1 MSSIANSDGKVIL
14 VVDDEPLIALIT
26 AKILTQTGLK
36 VIVAADGEAGL
47 RAFLAHSQE
56 IDLIL
61 TDVVLP
67 VMDGITMVKE
77 IRKSQ
82 PEARVLLMSGYP
94 QRILS
99 TPHRSEFAFIR
110 KPFQS
115 KDLVLAIN
123 AMLDE
128 EASKPESSPLFSWP
142 HGSKTLRHL
151 RR

>member
-26 AKILTQTGLK
+26 AKIPQTGLK

-47 RAFLAHSQE
+47 RAFLAHALE

>member
-26 AKILTQTGLK
+26 AKIPQTGLK

-47 RAFLAHSQE
+47 RAFLAHALE

-67 VMDGITMVKE
+67 VMDGITMVNE

-94 QRILS
+94 QRVLS
-99 TPHRSEFAFIR
+99 TPHGSEFAFIR
-110 KPFQS
+110 KPFQR

-128 EASKPESSPLFSWP
+128 GASKPEASPLFSWP
-142 HGSKTLRHL
+142 HGSKTFQHL